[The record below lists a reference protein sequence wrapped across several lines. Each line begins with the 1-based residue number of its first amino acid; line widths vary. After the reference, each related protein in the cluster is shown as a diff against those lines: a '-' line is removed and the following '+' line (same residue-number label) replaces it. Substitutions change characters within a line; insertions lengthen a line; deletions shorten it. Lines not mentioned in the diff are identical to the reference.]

1 MTISKNNDVD
11 YNVEVKSLLYL
22 KHSITPEESLEGLID
37 EISTIMSR
45 VRNAE
50 CTHNE
55 VKKYQENLHDMFY
68 NGKRIISLLNNM
80 KDDFEVN
87 DRTFFSLLKSQ
98 FAMLYEENELIDFDA
113 VLDYTLTRVVFE
125 N

>member
-50 CTHNE
+50 CTNNE

>member
-55 VKKYQENLHDMFY
+55 VKNIKKIFTICFIMVKE
-68 NGKRIISLLNNM
+68 
-80 KDDFEVN
+80 
-87 DRTFFSLLKSQ
+87 
-98 FAMLYEENELIDFDA
+98 
-113 VLDYTLTRVVFE
+113 
-125 N
+125 

>member
-45 VRNAE
+45 VRHAD

-55 VKKYQENLHDMFY
+55 VKKYQENHHDMFY

>member
-1 MTISKNNDVD
+1 
-11 YNVEVKSLLYL
+11 
-22 KHSITPEESLEGLID
+22 
-37 EISTIMSR
+37 
-45 VRNAE
+45 
-50 CTHNE
+50 
-55 VKKYQENLHDMFY
+55 MFY